1 MVSPMRWMWIG
12 FLVACG
18 SSSHSPDAMTPDDG
32 AVDAAI
38 DAPGCDDAANVT
50 VFGPVLPPDTTSQ
63 LALTLVSHD
72 ASGAT
77 CTTVGGGSGSGAQ
90 MTIAVPPGGMVTMVI
105 DPSDDDRRLYTWT
118 EVQPGDEL
126 RFPVLFAADVT
137 TKTVSVELTIPAVT
151 NVSSYDVYI
160 QCEGGGDNGL
170 GPSAPAGAYTE
181 DVECNAAAQH
191 VAVMVRADDG
201 TNEQFA
207 VSPITEIAASGPTT
221 VTLGAFA
228 PAALPTATIHGT
240 AGLDSASIGLVP
252 GASSE
257 YGSVSFLSFAEITGD
272 PVMVGP
278 RGVPPTW
285 LTRFSV
291 TLRSSQE
298 PMHTL
303 AIEHEQNTPASIDLT
318 TATDFAPLITAQ
330 LDAPLPRPTVTWSTA
345 RSFTADL
352 VTVNAGHWL
361 VAARP
366 EPGSVRFPEVPAD
379 LLPDGP
385 AELVAVNL
393 IDAMSVASFD
403 EARRDPGK
411 AFSDR
416 EFVVSSLGDALGG
429 IVPRTLDR
437 GESSTRGYRG
447 AARLFTVGGDAADSR
462 RRREAP
468 VPGTAAHR
476 HDQSAR

>member
-1 MVSPMRWMWIG
+1 
-12 FLVACG
+12 
-18 SSSHSPDAMTPDDG
+18 MTPDDA
-32 AVDAAI
+32 AVDGAP
-38 DAPGCDDAANVT
+38 DAPGCETAGDVT
-50 VFGPVLPPDTTSQ
+50 VHGPVLPPDSTSQ

-90 MTIAVPPGGMVTMVI
+90 MTIAVPAGGMVTMVI
-105 DPSDDDRRLYTWT
+105 DPSDDDRRLFTWT

-126 RFPVLFAADVT
+126 YFPRLFASDVA
-137 TKTVSVELTIPAVT
+137 TKTVSVELTIPAAT
-151 NVSSYDVYI
+151 NVTSYDVYI

-170 GPSAPAGAYTE
+170 PDGAPAGTYSE
-181 DVECNAAAQH
+181 DVECNASAQH

-207 VSPITEIAASGPTT
+207 VSAITEIAASGPTT
-221 VTLGAFA
+221 VTLGAY
-228 PAALPTATIHGT
+228 AAAAQPTVTIHGT
-240 AGLDSASIGLVP
+240 AGLDSASLGLAP
-252 GASSE
+252 GATSD
-257 YGSVSFLSFAEITGD
+257 YGSVSFFSFADITAD
-272 PVMVGP
+272 PVTVGP

-285 LTRFSV
+285 FSHTSV

-303 AIEHEQNTPASIDLT
+303 AIQREQASPASLDLT

-330 LDAPLPRPTVTWSTA
+330 LDAPLPRPTITWSTA
-345 RSFTADL
+345 RSFAADL

-366 EPGSVRFPEVPAD
+366 EPGSVRFPAVPAD

-385 AELVAVNL
+385 AALVAVNL
-393 IDAMSVASFD
+393 IDATAVAGFD
-403 EARRDPGK
+403 EARTDPGLP
-411 AFSDR
+411 FVDR
-416 EFVVSSLGDALGG
+416 ELVVSSLGDPLGG
-429 IVPRTLDR
+429 IVPRMSG